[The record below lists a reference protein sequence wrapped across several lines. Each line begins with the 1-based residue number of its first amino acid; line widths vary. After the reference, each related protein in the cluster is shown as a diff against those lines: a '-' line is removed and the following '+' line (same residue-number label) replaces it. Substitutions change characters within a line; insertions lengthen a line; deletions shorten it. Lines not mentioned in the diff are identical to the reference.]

1 MSSEKTSAESVH
13 PPSDNI
19 LFTLRLWNVTTRGGQ
34 SEWRGRLQ
42 LVRTG
47 QVRYFR
53 DWDTLIAYLSEMLF
67 YIHGRSR

>member
-1 MSSEKTSAESVH
+1 MSSEKTSTESID

-19 LFTLRLWNVTTRGGQ
+19 LFTLRFWIVTTGDGQ

-42 LVRTG
+42 SVQTG

-53 DWDTLIAYLSEMLF
+53 DWDTLINHLSEMLLD
-67 YIHGRSR
+67 IQGRSK